1 MKKKKKQSCS
11 CTPQYD
17 VCNENM
23 PSITSC
29 KPVKQADTCKMPVQ
43 TCPEDICGDYEITC
57 VDKCVNLAKKA
68 EELFEKAL
76 QCDCQATDIYNQ
88 AQQCEK
94 SAQVLSQKANNL
106 LNNANAT
113 EKEAKAAEC
122 KAQQLLNKAEELCAK
137 AKCLYQEGKQTQ
149 KEAEANCESAKCL
162 YEKAQSYNDQAKA
175 LYSQALKCDEK
186 ALECYKSAGE
196 KIKEYELKSKKCE
209 DMINKCGAKLN
220 ECANKAPCQ
229 MTKPTQTTA
238 MHQMVN
244 KPSCTCKYEQYDY
257 SCNPPQK
264 KTCVSQQQTNKM
276 TCPTNKQNY
285 CDQADIVYVQDY
297 DLCNPPQKKA
307 CMSQQQTNKMTC
319 PTNKQNYCN
328 QSDIVYVQDYDL
340 CSDNLCSTYVS
351 PMYDMMP
358 MQCSGNIYNKYPS
371 LEMPNI
377 NPCMDQYNN
386 MNDVWMNYYNYMQ
399 NMYIQNMMPYDD
411 M

>member
-1 MKKKKKQSCS
+1 MRKKKKQSCS
-11 CTPQYD
+11 CTPQHD
-17 VCNENM
+17 ACNENIQT
-23 PSITSC
+23 ITSC
-29 KPVKQADTCKMPVQ
+29 KPNKQVNTCKPAQ
-43 TCPEDICGDYEITC
+43 TCVDDICGDYEITC

-94 SAQVLSQKANNL
+94 SAQALSQKANNL
-106 LNNANAT
+106 LNNANVT

-122 KAQQLLNKAEELCAK
+122 KAQQLLDKAEELCAK

-209 DMINKCGAKLN
+209 DMISKCGAKLD

-229 MTKPTQTTA
+229 MTKPAPTTVSN
-238 MHQMVN
+238 QVVN
-244 KPSCTCKYEQYDY
+244 KPSCSCKYEQYDY
-257 SCNPPQK
+257 SCNLPQK
-264 KTCVSQQQTNKM
+264 KTCVAPQPTTKK
-276 TCPTNKQNY
+276 TCPT
-285 CDQADIVYVQDY
+285 
-297 DLCNPPQKKA
+297 
-307 CMSQQQTNKMTC
+307 TT
-319 PTNKQNYCN
+319 QNYCN
-328 QSDIVYVQDYDL
+328 QPDIVYVQDYDL
-340 CSDNLCSTYVS
+340 CSNNSCSSYVS
-351 PMYDMMP
+351 PMYDMTP
-358 MQCSGNIYNKYPS
+358 MQCSGNISNKYPS
-371 LEMPNI
+371 LEMPNM
-377 NPCMDQYNN
+377 NSYMNQCGD
-386 MNDVWMNYYNYMQ
+386 MNDMWMNYYNYMQ
-399 NMYIQNMMPYDD
+399 NMYMQNMMPFDN